1 MCSLRCLP
9 RPPFHR
15 KALSQIE
22 HYKGF
27 SPICLLEC
35 LPRPPFNRGALSQ
48 KLYYKGFLPVCI
60 IIFKRKNLSH
70 NQDALL
76 WHLISMY
83 FQVSLRCSLN
93 KKNRLIKIVALVW
106 SLPLMFPH
114 VISRSY
120 HNYYIVIVFDMAFH
134 Q

>member
-27 SPICLLEC
+27 SPICLLKC
-35 LPRPPFNRGALSQ
+35 LPRPPFHRGALSQ

-70 NQDALL
+70 SQDALL

-93 KKNRLIKIVALVW
+93 KKKQAYQNSSIGMVSSPNVSSCDFKV
-106 SLPLMFPH
+106 LPQFLQCYS
-114 VISRSY
+114 I
-120 HNYYIVIVFDMAFH
+120 
-134 Q
+134 